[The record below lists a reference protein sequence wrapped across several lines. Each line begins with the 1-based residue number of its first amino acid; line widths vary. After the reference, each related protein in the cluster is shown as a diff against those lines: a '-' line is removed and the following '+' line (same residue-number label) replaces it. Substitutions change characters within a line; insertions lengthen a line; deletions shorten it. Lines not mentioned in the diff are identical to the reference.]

1 MAFDITTTMVWASL
15 ADQINPDREADNYAN
30 LDRMISEGK
39 TDGSFFGVMP
49 TVTIRY
55 WRDLAAAEEFAAFLT
70 ANAAKHNCHLVSIEY
85 GTRESTAHL
94 LD

>member
-1 MAFDITTTMVWASL
+1 MAFDITTTMTWASSV
-15 ADQINPDREADNYAN
+15 DQTNPDLAATRDIKIET
-30 LDRMISEGK
+30 MISEGK
-39 TDGSFFGVMP
+39 TDGSSFGVIP

-70 ANAAKHNCHLVSIEY
+70 ANAAKHNCNLVSIEY

-94 LD
+94 IY